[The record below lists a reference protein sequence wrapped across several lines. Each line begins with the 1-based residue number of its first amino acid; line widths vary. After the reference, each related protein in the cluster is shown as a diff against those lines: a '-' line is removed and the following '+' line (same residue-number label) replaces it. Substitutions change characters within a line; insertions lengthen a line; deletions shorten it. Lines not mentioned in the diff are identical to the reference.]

1 MLALFPLALTLI
13 ISISIHCSVQPLKQ
27 LLKQIK
33 EEKNII
39 VFLFYGI
46 LPIILWMEFD
56 EIYQLSVIPFV
67 IILTILTALSVI
79 IYLISSKKRVRTMTL
94 ILGILI
100 TNAIAITAIT
110 FMFDGTVK

>member
-1 MLALFPLALTLI
+1 
-13 ISISIHCSVQPLKQ
+13 
-27 LLKQIK
+27 
-33 EEKNII
+33 
-39 VFLFYGI
+39 
-46 LPIILWMEFD
+46 MEFD